1 MCQFYNILYV
11 LMDFLLRNPYFLF
24 ADPRGYA
31 ERHIGN
37 SRLDQSSS
45 SYGRRTTTITN
56 HHLSVREL
64 NEVNRNIK

>member
-31 ERHIGN
+31 ERHVGN
-37 SRLDQSSS
+37 NRLDQSLSNC
-45 SYGRRTTTITN
+45 GRRTTTNNQPSFVGT
-56 HHLSVREL
+56 RT